1 MKSKRIK
8 INFCKLKGY
17 FIIIIIII
25 IIIFCTLDC
34 PLILLN
40 NLNSI
45 LFVLWL
51 VWIAHSLNPL
61 DGLLHEHDLRAFEKA
76 RLG

>member
-17 FIIIIIII
+17 FIIIIII
-25 IIIFCTLDC
+25 CTLDC

-45 LFVLWL
+45 LFVFWL

-61 DGLLHEHDLRAFEKA
+61 DGLLHEHDLRDFEKA
-76 RLG
+76 RWVDFS